1 LFRRERR
8 AVSFQ
13 DVWGTGGDWGD
24 AAAKASDAMALSA
37 VIACVNLRANIIG
50 QLPLDAYRYGPDGS
64 SLRVARQPLLV
75 ANPNPKV
82 TRSVWLRQMSI
93 SRDLWGNAIGLIVG
107 RDAAGYPSTVEWL
120 NPQTVRFDEST
131 GRLAATINAFAV
143 PVADLLIVPSFVVPG
158 SQVGIAPLRRTG
170 LVDLNRRAQ
179 DFGADWF
186 RNGAVP
192 SMVVRADQEAR
203 RVVAR
208 ILFEIERRRFCARHA
223 AERQSV
229 RKGAGLSV
237 DQFAVKA
244 DESQFLETLRH
255 VQVDICQVFGVPP
268 EEIGIATAGS
278 SVTYANREQRV
289 QQILVNSLNADL
301 VVVQEILTANTAR
314 PQFVRFNTGALLR
327 SDLATRYASYQ
338 TAITAGFLDVNE
350 VRALEDRPPIG
361 SPVTPG
367 GVDGENH
374 LPIDTSKGGPHA

>member
-1 LFRRERR
+1 MGLFRRERR

-192 SMVVRADQEAR
+192 SMVVRADQELTVTQAQEISDRMTAKWRAR
-203 RVVAR
+203 KPAV
-208 ILFEIERRRFCARHA
+208 I
-223 AERQSV
+223 
-229 RKGAGLSV
+229 GAGLSV

>member
-1 LFRRERR
+1 MGLFRRERR
-8 AVSFQ
+8 AVSYQ
-13 DVWGTGGDWGD
+13 DVWGTGGDWDD
-24 AAAKASDAMALSA
+24 AAAKAGDAMALSA

-50 QLPLDAYRYGPDGS
+50 QLPLDAYRAGPDGS
-64 SLRVARQPLLV
+64 SLRVARQPQLI
-75 ANPNPKV
+75 ANPNPKI
-82 TRSVWLRQMSI
+82 TRSIWLRQMSV

-107 RDAAGYPSTVEWL
+107 RDAAGYPATVEWL
-120 NPQTVRFDEST
+120 NPQTVRFDESA
-131 GRLAATINAFAV
+131 GRLAATINASPV
-143 PVADLLIVPSFVVPG
+143 PVADLLIIPSFVVPG

-170 LVDLNRRAQ
+170 LVELNRRAQ

-192 SMVVRADQEAR
+192 SMVVRSDQELTAAQAQQISDRMTSRWRAR
-203 RVVAR
+203 KPAV
-208 ILFEIERRRFCARHA
+208 I
-223 AERQSV
+223 
-229 RKGAGLSV
+229 GAGLTV

-338 TAITAGFLDVNE
+338 TAITAGFLDINE
-350 VRALEDRPPIG
+350 VRALEDRPPIRTSEGG
-361 SPVTPG
+361 S
-367 GVDGENH
+367 
-374 LPIDTSKGGPHA
+374 HA